1 MKELPQM
8 MQSKIKIPQLMMPL
22 FINNA
27 GKGHKLRPQLL
38 FILMI
43 VILIYLSSKLYLAKN
58 KKINM
63 SLKLNDI
70 STKAPGDLDK
80 DEIKDITAKMIK
92 ELDEL
97 QNLLFAQGKHSVL
110 VVIQGMDGS
119 GKDGVIRNV
128 LGNMN
133 PQGVTVKSYKAPT
146 PEELSHDFLW
156 RIHQHA
162 PAKGMIQVFN
172 RSHYE
177 DILVTR
183 VHKWCD
189 DKTAAKRMK
198 AINEFETLLQIHNNT
213 HILKFY
219 LHVSPEEQQER
230 LSERMKDPTKMWKY
244 NDRDFE
250 EAKLWDIYMNM
261 YQDCFDNCNNPPWT
275 IVPADQNWYK
285 EYIIAS
291 QLHGLLKGLDMQYP
305 GMKK

>member
-1 MKELPQM
+1 M
-8 MQSKIKIPQLMMPL
+8 SDY
-22 FINNA
+22 
-27 GKGHKLRPQLL
+27 KL
-38 FILMI
+38 
-43 VILIYLSSKLYLAKN
+43 V
-58 KKINM
+58 
-63 SLKLNDI
+63 DI
-70 STKAPGDLDK
+70 DTRAPGDLDK
-80 DEIKDITAKMIK
+80 KEIKEKTKVILD
-92 ELDEL
+92 ELDDL
-97 QNLLFAQGKHSVL
+97 QNLLFAESKHSVL

-146 PEELSHDFLW
+146 TEELSHDFLW

-189 DKTAAKRMK
+189 DTTARLRMA
-198 AINEFETLLQIHNNT
+198 AINNFETLLQEHNHT

-219 LHVSPEEQQER
+219 LHISAAEQEGRLRER
-230 LSERMKDPTKMWKY
+230 IKDPAKMWKY
-244 NDRDFE
+244 NEKDFE
-250 EAKLWDIYMNM
+250 EAKLWDIYMLM
-261 YQDCFDNCNNPPWT
+261 YEECFTNCNTPPWI

-291 QLHGLLKGLDMQYP
+291 ALHQTLKGLDMRYP
-305 GMKK
+305 GLKQDK